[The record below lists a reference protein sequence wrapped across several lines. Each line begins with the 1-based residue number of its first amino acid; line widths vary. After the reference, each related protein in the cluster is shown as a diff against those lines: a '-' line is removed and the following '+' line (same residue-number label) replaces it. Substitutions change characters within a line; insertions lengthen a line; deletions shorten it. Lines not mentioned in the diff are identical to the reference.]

1 MKQARIVFAAVG
13 ALALVGVGV
22 MLRLDALAI
31 TRLAILGAALG
42 VCVRDDLHERR
53 IPNRIVLPAALACAA
68 LSLLDGLRV
77 STLVVGGVLLVLL
90 LALGLARPRWI
101 GMGDVKLLLLMLC
114 GLHGATPQAL
124 VFAIGLA
131 ALIAGLLTIWR
142 GREALR
148 LALPLA
154 PFLAGGSLLA
164 LLI

>member
-1 MKQARIVFAAVG
+1 MKPARVLFAVAG
-13 ALALVGVGV
+13 ALALTGVGLKLGRDSLTLV
-22 MLRLDALAI
+22 
-31 TRLAILGAALG
+31 RLAILGAALG

-53 IPNRIVLPAALACAA
+53 IPNRIVLPAALACSA
-68 LSLLDGLRV
+68 LSLLDGLRA
-77 STLVVGGVLLVLL
+77 STLLGGFLLLVLL
-90 LALGLARPRWI
+90 LGLGLTRPGWI

-124 VFAIGLA
+124 VFAVGLA

-154 PFLAGGSLLA
+154 PFLACGSLLA